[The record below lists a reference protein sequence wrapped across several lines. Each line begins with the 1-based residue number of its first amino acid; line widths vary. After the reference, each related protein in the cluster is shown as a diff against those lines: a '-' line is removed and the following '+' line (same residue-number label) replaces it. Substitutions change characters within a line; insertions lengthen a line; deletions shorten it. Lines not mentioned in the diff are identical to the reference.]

1 MTWISDLFKLGFPAS
16 IDFIAFK
23 TLYLNSFSF
32 IESLNSVLLK
42 YYLAYAGFYFS
53 TVLAS
58 IRGRCKRKAEEGKGR
73 KTNLS
78 PFSLSLS
85 THGFEGRL
93 PAWSLNQLLLKAV
106 SLIPKRILW

>member
-1 MTWISDLFKLGFPAS
+1 MTWISDLFKLGFSAS
-16 IDFIAFK
+16 VDFIAPK
-23 TLYLNSFSF
+23 TLSLYSVSF
-32 IESLNSVLLK
+32 IESLNPVLLK
-42 YYLAYAGFYFS
+42 YCLAYAGFYFS

-58 IRGRCKRKAEEGKGR
+58 IRDRCKRKAEEGKGS

-93 PAWSLNQLLLKAV
+93 PAWPLNQLLLKAV

>member
-1 MTWISDLFKLGFPAS
+1 MTWISDLFKLGFSAS
-16 IDFIAFK
+16 VDFIAPK
-23 TLYLNSFSF
+23 TLSLYSVSF
-32 IESLNSVLLK
+32 IESLNPVLLK
-42 YYLAYAGFYFS
+42 YCLAYAGFYFS

-58 IRGRCKRKAEEGKGR
+58 IRDRCKRKAEEGKGR

-85 THGFEGRL
+85 THGFEERL

-106 SLIPKRILW
+106 SLIPKRVLW